1 MLWSISVNRMLSSI
15 YGCTL
20 PSPTKRKL
28 LSICAPS
35 RWSTPFRDIHEQ
47 SMKLLLRFESPVML
61 KGGSNPSMHGNGS
74 CSRRRVV
81 PIGGFLNELF
91 LSVHLPNAYNIQA
104 LMHNS
109 TILGRIRKFGQI
121 YRFRDT
127 DRTQPR
133 LCVEPY
139 SGAIWYHSGTKFFLR
154 HTDWFHWSYIS
165 SICRYIP
172 SFECRSLHM

>member
-1 MLWSISVNRMLSSI
+1 
-15 YGCTL
+15 
-20 PSPTKRKL
+20 
-28 LSICAPS
+28 
-35 RWSTPFRDIHEQ
+35 
-47 SMKLLLRFESPVML
+47 MKLLLRFESPVML

-74 CSRRRVV
+74 CSRRRAV

-154 HTDWFHWSYIS
+154 ILIDFIGAIFLLYADIFRLSNVALFTCS
-165 SICRYIP
+165 SVIMKTR
-172 SFECRSLHM
+172 L